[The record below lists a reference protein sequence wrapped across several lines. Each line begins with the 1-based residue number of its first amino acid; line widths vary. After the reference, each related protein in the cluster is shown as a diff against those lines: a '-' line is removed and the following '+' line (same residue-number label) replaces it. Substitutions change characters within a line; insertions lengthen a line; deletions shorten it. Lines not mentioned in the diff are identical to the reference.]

1 MKITS
6 LSGVNNLNFQN
17 QEIYPRPG
25 DGKIISNQ
33 SLVLQK
39 VGKEDGGN
47 YTCQAFNV
55 EGQMESQPKF
65 LDIMCKNQV
74 CKT

>member
-1 MKITS
+1 MK
-6 LSGVNNLNFQN
+6 G

-65 LDIMCKNQV
+65 LDIMCKMLPESGGFLSLFPIYR
-74 CKT
+74 